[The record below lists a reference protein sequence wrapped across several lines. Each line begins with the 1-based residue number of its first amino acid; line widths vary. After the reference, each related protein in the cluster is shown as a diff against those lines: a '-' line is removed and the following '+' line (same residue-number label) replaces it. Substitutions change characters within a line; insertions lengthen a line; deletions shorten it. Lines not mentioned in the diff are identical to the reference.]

1 MIDVTDVTKFDRTHE
16 QLEEFVLFT
25 ICVAGKTAK
34 IQAKKLNDFLLNNN
48 GIDHPFECIKRLDK
62 ENKLMDEIKKVKLG
76 QYSRLCESFRQIVKL
91 NLKTCTISDLEN
103 IKGIGP
109 KTARFFMLHSRP
121 NQKIAVLDT
130 HILKYMGSLGIK
142 VPKSTPNGKK
152 YKELESKFIQI
163 AESKGKNIADFDLE
177 IWKYYSRN

>member
-1 MIDVTDVTKFDRTHE
+1 MIDPSKVTKFNRTHE
-16 QLEEFVLFT
+16 ELEEFVLFT

-34 IQAKKLNDFLLNNN
+34 IQAKKLDQFLRNNDGL
-48 GIDHPFECIKRLDK
+48 DEPFKCIKRLIK
-62 ENKLMDEIKKVKLG
+62 EDRLMNEIKKVKLG
-76 QYSRLCESFRQIVKL
+76 QYSRLYESFKQISNL
-91 NLKTCTISDLEN
+91 NLKTCTIQDLEK

-142 VPKSTPNGKK
+142 VPKSTPAGKK
-152 YKELESKFIQI
+152 YQELENKFIQL

-177 IWKYYSRN
+177 IWNYYSRN